1 MVQGWLEGCW
11 ETNCEEMK
19 RLRSIVAA
27 RLEPK
32 SRREME
38 DAAIIAYTA
47 SLVSTERSHV
57 PSVDRATLIKFT
69 VQRKIPRGAVAQ
81 QYRFFQCIL
90 VSTYR
95 DECNCFNLL
104 VSTDAPPPYGT
115 IPYRAT
121 ASANWLPQLLSHG
134 VHWAS
139 VASSSPPPKS
149 ALD

>member
-1 MVQGWLEGCW
+1 MVQGWLKGCW

-69 VQRKIPRGAVAQ
+69 VQRKIPKGAVAQ

-95 DECNCFNLL
+95 DECTCFNRL
-104 VSTDAPPPYGT
+104 VSTGVPPPYGT
-115 IPYRAT
+115 IPYRASASTDWFPQMLNHGTHWVT
-121 ASANWLPQLLSHG
+121 A
-134 VHWAS
+134 V
-139 VASSSPPPKS
+139 SSSPPPKS
-149 ALD
+149 ARD